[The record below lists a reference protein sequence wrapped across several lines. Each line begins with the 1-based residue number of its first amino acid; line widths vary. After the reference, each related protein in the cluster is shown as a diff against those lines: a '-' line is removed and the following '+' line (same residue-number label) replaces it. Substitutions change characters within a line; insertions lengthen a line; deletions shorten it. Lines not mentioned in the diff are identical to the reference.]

1 MMIRTIIVDDEQPA
15 RDELRYLLS
24 KHNDIQIVEEAD
36 SATRAAEVIVETRP
50 ELVFL
55 DIQMPGK
62 NGFEVIE
69 SLKGRIP
76 LPLVVFAT
84 AFDEYAVE
92 AFEKSAV
99 DYILKPFSE
108 KRLSLTLDRVR
119 ARLDKGR
126 EKQRPDINETLQSLL
141 LQMESGRRH
150 PRISVEKGG
159 KIRLLDLDEVLY
171 CSYES
176 RVIVVHTVEGEFPLY
191 GISTMD
197 KLADHLQG
205 TSFFRGHRS
214 LLVNLNKIKEFSPW
228 FHGKYHLIMD
238 DPHHS
243 ELAISRSRVKEFKE
257 RLGL

>member
-1 MMIRTIIVDDEQPA
+1 MIRTVIVDDEQPA

-24 KHNDIQIVEEAD
+24 RHIDIHIIEEAD
-36 SATRAAEVIVETRP
+36 SASRAVEVIAVTRP
-50 ELVFL
+50 DLVFL

-62 NGFEVIE
+62 NGFEVIA
-69 SLKGRIP
+69 SLKGRMP

-119 ARLDKGR
+119 TRLDKGR
-126 EKQRPDINETLQSLL
+126 KKQGPDINETLQNLL
-141 LQMESGRRH
+141 LQMETGRRL
-150 PRISVEKGG
+150 PRISVEKSG

-171 CSYES
+171 CGYES
-176 RVIVVHTVEGEFPLY
+176 RTIVVHTVEGAFPLY
-191 GISTMD
+191 GIATMD

-238 DPHHS
+238 DPQNS
-243 ELAISRSRVKEFKE
+243 ELSISRSRVKEFKE